1 MTEDN
6 TNEPV
11 GNALLTEAELAK
23 MFRVHPKF
31 FAKLRVTGGGP
42 IILKIGTAVRYPWS
56 EVKVWEERR
65 KRRSTSDPGP
75 DDPEPEPAPV

>member
-1 MTEDN
+1 MTEHN

-11 GNALLTEAELAK
+11 GNALLTEAELAR

-42 IILKIGTAVRYPWS
+42 IFLKIGTAIRYEPA
-56 EVKVWEERR
+56 EVEAWKERR
-65 KRRSTSDPGP
+65 KRRSTCDPGS
-75 DDPEPEPAPV
+75 DDLEPEPEPV

>member
-1 MTEDN
+1 MTEHN

-11 GNALLTEAELAK
+11 GNALLTEAELAR

-42 IILKIGTAVRYPWS
+42 IFLKIGTAIRYEPA
-56 EVKVWEERR
+56 EVEAWK
-65 KRRSTSDPGP
+65 KRQGRSSTSDTGP
-75 DDPEPEPAPV
+75 D